1 MADGEGGWRNPD
13 AFENVLE
20 QLLSYPDTRNIQA
33 SGFCFFSFFVFF
45 YSRAKVKGFVNL
57 FRFNS
62 LNIFLCFRHIL
73 IQ

>member
-1 MADGEGGWRNPD
+1 MAEGEGGWRNPD

-33 SGFCFFSFFVFF
+33 SGFCFLFFLF
-45 YSRAKVKGFVNL
+45 YSRAKVKDFVNR
-57 FRFNS
+57 FRYNS
-62 LNIFLCFRHIL
+62 LNIFTHIL